1 MGLFDIIKGQRPAKR
16 ANIDSLFALSTSYL
30 TLSVNLSL
38 PSTGRAAVCFKP
50 IASGEFEDVI
60 RDMDQLLDI
69 AGRTTGTSV
78 ERHED
83 DYGFVW
89 IVLEDES
96 FEDLVTTAHMVNQ
109 TIEERGFSEQLL
121 CSVFG
126 FRDEER
132 EQPVDLVYAYK
143 RGTFYP
149 FVPTG
154 EKKRDNA
161 RELRLKAVLE
171 KEMPVEQELER
182 WYPVWGAPV
191 SSN

>member
-1 MGLFDIIKGQRPAKR
+1 MGLFDILRGQRPAKR

-30 TLSVNLSL
+30 TLRVNLRL
-38 PSTGRAAVCFKP
+38 PSTGRAGVCFKP
-50 IASGEFEDVI
+50 IASGEFEEVI
-60 RDMDQLLDI
+60 RDMDQLLEI
-69 AGRTTGTSV
+69 AGRSTGTSV
-78 ERHED
+78 DRHED

-89 IVLEDES
+89 IVLKDHA
-96 FEDLVTTAHMVNQ
+96 FDDLVTTAHMVNQ

-126 FRDEER
+126 FEDEEGG
-132 EQPVDLVYAYK
+132 QPIDLVYAYK

-149 FVPTG
+149 FVPMG

-171 KEMPVEQELER
+171 KEMPIEQELER

-191 SSN
+191 SG